1 VNCKYSVLV
10 VLAALAVLPA
20 CKKTEEAGPTGLGKT
35 VAEGPARGVLPSPDG
50 GHLAFIADPKPAR
63 ELGQG
68 DLPPNIWMG
77 TARIVPTSGGAPVT
91 LGRNV
96 TTLPSAMIWD
106 PAGTRLLALTEFQF
120 KTQEGTLVVGETASG
135 EVRTLAP
142 KVSFF
147 GFSPDGKRL
156 AYVSGDTLF
165 VGPADGSAPAESL
178 GTASTFEFSP
188 DGQRILFRRALARD
202 GSLLLAEVGA
212 PGAAKA
218 EPRVISKGVADYDWS
233 PAGDRVAYTAR
244 NPDGSVDLFV
254 AAVDG
259 APPKNLGN
267 GVPTF
272 AFSADGK
279 HLAFVV
285 GVSPAEQYGNL
296 MVLAAG
302 AEKPA
307 KLGEKVS
314 EWAFDPASQRLGWI
328 EKYQPTGRVGT
339 LAYARVAAEPK
350 PKRLGDDVMSFRWS
364 RTGDFLAYQQRT
376 LRPVF
381 SVDLFLEKVGGEAA
395 PQKVASG
402 VFGYDFGRDDETVI
416 FRHQCVREGR
426 ECVLA
431 SLPTEKLGTEP
442 KRLAGGVFTFEFN
455 KSLED
460 LMLTYARMDAEAL
473 DVSVMPADG
482 SRPPVVL
489 DQTVAHGTKWAGND
503 RIAYA
508 SLAYKRQG
516 LYVADVAT
524 LPAPPAATR

>member
-1 VNCKYSVLV
+1 VNFKYLAPV

-20 CKKTEEAGPTGLGKT
+20 CKKTEDAGPTGLGRP
-35 VAEGPARGVLPSPDG
+35 VVEGPARGVLPSPDG
-50 GHLAFIADPKPAR
+50 EFLAFIAEPKPAR

-77 TARIVPTSGGAPVT
+77 TARFVATAGGAPVT

-106 PAGTRLLALTEFQF
+106 AAGDRVLALADFQF
-120 KTQEGTLVVGETASG
+120 KSQQGTLVLGETASG

-165 VGPADGSAPAESL
+165 VGPADGSAPAEAL

-188 DGQRILFRRALARD
+188 DGKRILFRRALARD
-202 GSLLLAEVGA
+202 GSLLVAEVGA
-212 PGAAKA
+212 PGAAKVEA
-218 EPRVISKGVADYDWS
+218 RTFAKGVADYDWS
-233 PAGDRVAYTAR
+233 PTGDRVAYTAR
-244 NPDGSVDLFV
+244 NPDGTVDLFV
-254 AAVDG
+254 APVDG
-259 APPKNLGN
+259 EPRQLGN

-272 AFSADGK
+272 AFSPDGK
-279 HLAFVV
+279 HLAFVA

-296 MVLAAG
+296 LVLPAG
-302 AEKPA
+302 ADKPVQ
-307 KLGEKVS
+307 LGEKVS
-314 EWAFDPASQRLGWI
+314 EWTFDPTGKRLGWI
-328 EKYQPTGRVGT
+328 EKFQPTGRVGT
-339 LAYARVAAEPK
+339 LAYAEVVAAPK
-350 PKRLGDDVMSFRWS
+350 PKRLGEDVMSFRWS

-381 SVDLFLEKVGGEAA
+381 SVDLFLEKVGGEEA
-395 PQKVASG
+395 PQKVAAG
-402 VFGYDFGRDDETVI
+402 VFGYDFGKGDETVI

-431 SLPTEKLGTEP
+431 SLPTEKPGTEP

-455 KSLED
+455 KSLDD

-489 DQTVAHGTKWAGND
+489 DQTVAHGTEWVGND

-516 LYVADVAT
+516 LYVADVST
-524 LPAPPAATR
+524 LPSPEPAARR